1 MKNFWKKE
9 ENNIEIQNIEILN
22 NGKVE
27 KSKLFLLEIEDE
39 INLKIEDKFV
49 FDVTDAN
56 GKDSKKFHEIRKN
69 LIEQMKNTGNSATV
83 SNKNFDNAVFNY
95 ISKKLKKQVVV
106 ANSFTYDEYEI
117 QTRIPNGV
125 EICIMEKRIIV
136 LKDLKE
142 VKK

>member
-1 MKNFWKKE
+1 
-9 ENNIEIQNIEILN
+9 
-22 NGKVE
+22 
-27 KSKLFLLEIEDE
+27 
-39 INLKIEDKFV
+39 
-49 FDVTDAN
+49 
-56 GKDSKKFHEIRKN
+56 
-69 LIEQMKNTGNSATV
+69 MKNTGNSATV

-142 VKK
+142 VEK